1 MASMRSNFFSKPS
14 HIFPTTSE
22 FSVTK
27 SSNEDIEFDEADMW
41 DNMSYESEPKKASKS
56 VLKRGSTKKVEP
68 FGDDKPVMPS
78 SSLPVN
84 VPDWSKILKEDY
96 QKRDKGIINEDFND
110 NSLRVPP
117 HEYLARTRGVSHS
130 VYEGRG
136 RTLKGRDLS
145 SVRNAI
151 LKKVG
156 FED

>member
-1 MASMRSNFFSKPS
+1 MASRRSSFFSKPS

-22 FSVTK
+22 SVTK
-27 SSNEDIEFDEADMW
+27 SSEEDIEFDEADMW
-41 DNMSYESEPKKASKS
+41 DNMSYESEPKKASKP

-68 FGDDKPVMPS
+68 FGADKPVFAS

-84 VPDWSKILKEDY
+84 VPDWSKILKGDFK
-96 QKRDKGIINEDFND
+96 KRDNDIDDEDFTD
-110 NSLRVPP
+110 DSIRVPP
-117 HEYLARTRGVSHS
+117 HEYLARTRGASHS

>member
-1 MASMRSNFFSKPS
+1 MASKRSNFFSKPS
-14 HIFPTTSE
+14 LIIFPTTSE
-22 FSVTK
+22 SVTN
-27 SSNEDIEFDEADMW
+27 SSEDMEFDEADMW
-41 DNMSYESEPKKASKS
+41 DNMSYESEQKKASKS
-56 VLKRGSTKKVEP
+56 PLKRGFTRKVEP
-68 FGDDKPVMPS
+68 LSDDDKPVMAS

-96 QKRDKGIINEDFND
+96 KKRDNDITDEDFND
-110 NSLRVPP
+110 DSLRVPP
-117 HEYLARTRGVSHS
+117 HEYLARTRGASHS
-130 VYEGRG
+130 VHEGRG